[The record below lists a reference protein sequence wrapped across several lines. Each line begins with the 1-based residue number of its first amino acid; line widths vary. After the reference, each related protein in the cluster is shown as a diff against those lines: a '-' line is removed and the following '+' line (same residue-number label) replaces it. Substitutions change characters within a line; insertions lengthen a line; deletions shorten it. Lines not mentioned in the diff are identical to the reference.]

1 MDTSFTDCPTWI
13 MKIKT
18 RFVLLDVD
26 KNGVVD
32 TQDVAMI
39 ARNLASYR
47 NQGSDE
53 ENHYFKVIKA
63 SSLVDEKGA
72 TEEEFIERAKQFVSQ
87 PDAKEHVKELVDA
100 IFKVMDANKDGVVSY
115 EEFLQFHKAFNIDQE
130 TIDMVFKD
138 TDTNGDGVIDQTE
151 NYESFVNFFF
161 SA

>member
-1 MDTSFTDCPTWI
+1 MDTSFTDSPTWI

-26 KNGVVD
+26 KNGVVN
-32 TQDVAMI
+32 TEDVAII
-39 ARNLASYR
+39 ARNLATYR
-47 NQGSDE
+47 NQGPDE
-53 ENHYFKVIKA
+53 EKHYFEVIQ
-63 SSLVDEKGA
+63 STSLVDEKGA
-72 TEEEFIERAKQFVSQ
+72 TEDEFIERAKKFVSQ

-130 TIDMVFKD
+130 TIDTVFKD
-138 TDTNGDGVIDQTE
+138 TDTNGDGVIDQAE

>member
-1 MDTSFTDCPTWI
+1 MDTLFTDSPTWI

-32 TQDVAMI
+32 TEDVAII
-39 ARNLASYR
+39 AKNLATYR
-47 NQGSDE
+47 NEGSDE
-53 ENHYFKVIKA
+53 EKYYFKVIQA

-72 TEEEFIERAKQFVSQ
+72 TEEEFIEKAKIFVSQ
-87 PDAKEHVKELVDA
+87 PNAKEQVKELVDA
-100 IFKVMDANKDGVVSY
+100 IFKIMDADKDGVVSY
-115 EEFLQFHKAFNIDQE
+115 EEFLQFHKAFNIEQE
-130 TIDMVFKD
+130 MIDMVFKD
-138 TDTNGDGVIDQTE
+138 TDINGDGVIDQAE